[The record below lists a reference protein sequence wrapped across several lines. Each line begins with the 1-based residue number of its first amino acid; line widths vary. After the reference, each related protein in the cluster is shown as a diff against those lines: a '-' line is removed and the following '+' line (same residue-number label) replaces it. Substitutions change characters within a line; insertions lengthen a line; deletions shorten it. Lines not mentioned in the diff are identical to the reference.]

1 MKYRIS
7 SDFICKLSSLVCN
20 GTVALVVT
28 TAIHMNLRSH
38 CAETILGA
46 RHIMVATFCSTVER
60 KLMLTLKVDWLNL
73 DGQWFIGQWFIVS
86 YDSAN
91 KQKHHKSH
99 RMQ

>member
-1 MKYRIS
+1 
-7 SDFICKLSSLVCN
+7 
-20 GTVALVVT
+20 
-28 TAIHMNLRSH
+28 
-38 CAETILGA
+38 
-46 RHIMVATFCSTVER
+46 MVATFCSTFER

-73 DGQWFIGQWFIVS
+73 DGQWFIGQWFIGQWFIVS